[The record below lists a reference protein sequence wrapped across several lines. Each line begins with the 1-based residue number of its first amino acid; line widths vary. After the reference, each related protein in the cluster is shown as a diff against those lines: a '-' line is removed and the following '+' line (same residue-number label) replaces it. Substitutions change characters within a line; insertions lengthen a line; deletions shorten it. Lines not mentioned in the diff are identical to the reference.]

1 MPFNKIRYLST
12 MALKLIMVCFLF
24 AAIYSQPQY
33 NEDVAAK
40 MVNISAATYYTT
52 VDGNTKLCA
61 RCY

>member
-1 MPFNKIRYLST
+1 

-52 VDGNTKLCA
+52 VDGNTKLCP